1 MKNTF
6 SFVTILA
13 VAASMSLAACSEK
26 EEPAAP
32 PAAEVKPPEPPKPVE
47 PPPPAPAAT
56 GANTGVPECDEY
68 IVAYEACIDKMGA
81 MARSAAESALKAQRD
96 GFEKA
101 AATPEAKKALGPQ
114 CKQLKESIK
123 ASCP

>member
-1 MKNTF
+1 MKKKR
-6 SFVTILA
+6 IA
-13 VAASMSLAACSEK
+13 VVLVLSVVALVACK
-26 EEPAAP
+26 
-32 PAAEVKPPEPPKPVE
+32 KQR
-47 PPPPAPAAT
+47 PPP
-56 GANTGVPECDEY
+56 NTGVPECDEY

>member
-1 MKNTF
+1 MKKKR
-6 SFVTILA
+6 IA
-13 VAASMSLAACSEK
+13 VVLVLSVMALVACK
-26 EEPAAP
+26 
-32 PAAEVKPPEPPKPVE
+32 KKR
-47 PPPPAPAAT
+47 PPP
-56 GANTGVPECDEY
+56 NTGVPECDEY

>member
-1 MKNTF
+1 MKKKR
-6 SFVTILA
+6 IA
-13 VAASMSLAACSEK
+13 VVLVLSVMALVACK
-26 EEPAAP
+26 
-32 PAAEVKPPEPPKPVE
+32 KQR
-47 PPPPAPAAT
+47 PPP
-56 GANTGVPECDEY
+56 NTGVPECDEY

>member
-1 MKNTF
+1 
-6 SFVTILA
+6 
-13 VAASMSLAACSEK
+13 
-26 EEPAAP
+26 
-32 PAAEVKPPEPPKPVE
+32 
-47 PPPPAPAAT
+47 
-56 GANTGVPECDEY
+56 
-68 IVAYEACIDKMGA
+68 

>member
-1 MKNTF
+1 MNRTTTRTKAGIVLF
-6 SFVTILA
+6 FCAMAL
-13 VAASMSLAACSEK
+13 VACK
-26 EEPAAP
+26 
-32 PAAEVKPPEPPKPVE
+32 KKR
-47 PPPPAPAAT
+47 PPP
-56 GANTGVPECDEY
+56 NTGVPECDEY